1 MTLVDKDII
10 AKKRSGRQSKN
21 QIFKWLFFLCTMFG
35 LAVLIML
42 IADTLMDGWSRLN
55 LDFLTN
61 FNSSRAESAGFFG
74 AIIGSLWLMLVTTP
88 VAIILSVG
96 TALYLEEYAPKNKFT
111 NFIKINISNLAGV
124 PSVVFGLLGL
134 AMFVRALALGNSV
147 LAAGL
152 TLALMI
158 LPVIV
163 VASQEAIRAVPA
175 SVREASIGM
184 GATKWQTISRIILP
198 AAIPGIITGIIL
210 AISRALGETAPLVV
224 IGVPTTLL
232 VTPNSVF
239 DSFQAMP
246 MQIYSWVKM
255 PNEEFQ
261 YIAAA
266 AGIIVLLVILLLMN
280 SVAILIRNKFSNRY

>member
-1 MTLVDKDII
+1 MQLIDKNVI
-10 AKKRSGRQSKN
+10 AKKRSGRLTLN
-21 QIFKWLFFLCTMFG
+21 NAMKWIFFLCTLVG
-35 LAVLIML
+35 LIVLVTL
-42 IADTLMDGWSRLN
+42 IVDTLMDAVGYLN

-61 FNSSRAESAGFFG
+61 FSSSRVESAGFYG
-74 AIIGSLWLMLVTTP
+74 AIVGSLWLMLVTVP
-88 VAIILSVG
+88 VAIFLSVA
-96 TALYLEEYAPKNKFT
+96 TALYLEEYAPKNKLT
-111 NFIKINISNLAGV
+111 DFIKINISNLAGV

-134 AMFVRALALGNSV
+134 AIFVRAMAMGNSV

-163 VASQEAIRAVPA
+163 VSSQEAIRSVPS

-184 GATKWQTISRIILP
+184 GATKWQTVSRIILP

-210 AISRALGETAPLVV
+210 AISRAIGETAPLVV

-232 VTPNSVF
+232 VTPDGLL

-246 MQIYSWVKM
+246 MQIYAWIKM
-255 PNEEFQ
+255 PQEEFQ
-261 YIAAA
+261 YLAA
-266 AGIIVLLVILLLMN
+266 AGIIVLLAILLLMN
-280 SVAILIRNKFSNRY
+280 SVAIFIRNKFSRRY

>member
-1 MTLVDKDII
+1 MTLIDKDII
-10 AKKRSGRQSKN
+10 AKKRNGRQSKN
-21 QIFKWLFFLCTMFG
+21 TILKWLFFLCTMFG
-35 LAVLIML
+35 LMVLIML
-42 IADTLMDGWSRLN
+42 IVDTLMDGWSRLN
-55 LDFLTN
+55 LDFLTS
-61 FNSSRAESAGFFG
+61 FNSSRAEQAGFFG
-74 AIIGSLWLMLVTTP
+74 AIIGSLWLMLVTAP
-88 VAIILSVG
+88 VAIILSIG

-111 NFIKINISNLAGV
+111 EFIKINISNLAGV

-134 AMFVRALALGNSV
+134 AMFARALQLGNSV

-163 VASQEAIRAVPA
+163 VASQEAIRTVPA

-184 GATKWQTISRIILP
+184 GATKWQTVSRIILP
-198 AAIPGIITGIIL
+198 AAIPGIVTGVIL
-210 AISRALGETAPLVV
+210 ALSRALGETAPLVV

-232 VTPNSVF
+232 VTPSSVL

-261 YIAAA
+261 YVAA
-266 AGIIVLLVILLLMN
+266 AGIIVMLVVLLLMN
-280 SVAILIRNKFSNRY
+280 SAAIFIRNKFSKRY

>member
-1 MTLVDKDII
+1 MTLIDKEII
-10 AKKRSGRQSKN
+10 AKKRTGRQSRN
-21 QIFKWLFFLCTMFG
+21 QLFKWLFFLCTMFG

-42 IADTLMDGWSRLN
+42 ITDTLMDGWSRLN

-61 FNSSRAESAGFFG
+61 FNSSRAENAGFFG

-111 NFIKINISNLAGV
+111 DFIKINISNLAGV

-184 GATKWQTISRIILP
+184 GATKWQTVSRIILP

-210 AISRALGETAPLVV
+210 AISRAIGETAPLVV

-266 AGIIVLLVILLLMN
+266 GIIVLLVILLMMN
-280 SVAILIRNKFSNRY
+280 SVAILIRNKFSKRY

>member
-1 MTLVDKDII
+1 MTLIDKDII
-10 AKKRSGRQSKN
+10 AKKRSGRQSRN
-21 QIFKWLFFLCTMFG
+21 QILKWIFFLCTMFG
-35 LAVLIML
+35 LAVLILL
-42 IADTLMDGWSRLN
+42 IADTLMDGWGRLN
-55 LDFLTN
+55 MDFLTN
-61 FNSSRAESAGFFG
+61 FNSSRAENAGFFG
-74 AIIGSLWLMLVTTP
+74 AIVGSLWLMLVTTP
-88 VAIILSVG
+88 VAIVLSVG
-96 TALYLEEYAPKNKFT
+96 TALYLEEYAPKNKIT
-111 NFIKINISNLAGV
+111 EFIKINISNLAGV

-184 GATKWQTISRIILP
+184 GATKWQTVSRIILP

-210 AISRALGETAPLVV
+210 AISRAIGETAPLVV

-232 VTPNSVF
+232 VTPTSVF

-255 PNEEFQ
+255 PAEEFQ
-261 YIAAA
+261 YIAA

-280 SVAILIRNKFSNRY
+280 SVAIFIRNKFSKRY

>member
-1 MTLVDKDII
+1 MTLIDKDVI
-10 AKKRSGRQSKN
+10 AKKRSGRQSRN
-21 QIFKWLFFLCTMFG
+21 QILKWLFFLCTMFG
-35 LAVLIML
+35 LAVLILL
-42 IADTLMDGWSRLN
+42 IADTLMDGWDRLN
-55 LDFLTN
+55 MDFLTN
-61 FNSSRAESAGFFG
+61 FNSSRAENSGFFG
-74 AIIGSLWLMLVTTP
+74 AIIGSLWLMLVTAP

-96 TALYLEEYAPKNKFT
+96 TALYLEEYAPKNKIT
-111 NFIKINISNLAGV
+111 DFIKINISNLAGV

-163 VASQEAIRAVPA
+163 VSAQEAIRAVPE
-175 SVREASIGM
+175 SVREASVGM
-184 GATKWQTISRIILP
+184 GATKWQTVSRIILP

-210 AISRALGETAPLVV
+210 ALSRAIGETAPLVV

-232 VTPNSVF
+232 VTPTSVL

-255 PNEEFQ
+255 PAEEFQ
-261 YIAAA
+261 YIAA

-280 SVAILIRNKFSNRY
+280 SVAIFIRNKFSKRY

>member
-1 MTLVDKDII
+1 MTLIDKDII
-10 AKKRSGRQSKN
+10 AGKRSGRQSKN

-42 IADTLMDGWSRLN
+42 ISDTLMDGWDRLN
-55 LDFLTN
+55 MDFLTS
-61 FNSSRAESAGFFG
+61 FNSSRAENAGFFG
-74 AIIGSLWLMLVTTP
+74 AIVGSLWLMLVTTP

-184 GATKWQTISRIILP
+184 GATKWQTVSRIILP

-210 AISRALGETAPLVV
+210 AISRAIGETAPLVV

-232 VTPNSVF
+232 VTPNSIF
-239 DSFQAMP
+239 DAFQAMP

-266 AGIIVLLVILLLMN
+266 GIIVLMVILLLMN
-280 SVAILIRNKFSNRY
+280 SVAIFIRNKFSKRY

>member
-1 MTLVDKDII
+1 
-10 AKKRSGRQSKN
+10 
-21 QIFKWLFFLCTMFG
+21 
-35 LAVLIML
+35 
-42 IADTLMDGWSRLN
+42 
-55 LDFLTN
+55 
-61 FNSSRAESAGFFG
+61 
-74 AIIGSLWLMLVTTP
+74 
-88 VAIILSVG
+88 
-96 TALYLEEYAPKNKFT
+96 
-111 NFIKINISNLAGV
+111 
-124 PSVVFGLLGL
+124 
-134 AMFVRALALGNSV
+134 MFVRALALGNSV

-184 GATKWQTISRIILP
+184 GATKWQTVSRIILP

-210 AISRALGETAPLVV
+210 AISRAIGETAPLVV

-232 VTPNSVF
+232 VTPNSIF

-255 PNEEFQ
+255 PNEEFK
-261 YIAAA
+261 YIAA

-280 SVAILIRNKFSNRY
+280 SVAIFIRNKFSKRY

>member
-1 MTLVDKDII
+1 MGLIDKNII
-10 AKKRSGRQSKN
+10 DNKRGRRLFLNKFSMV
-21 QIFKWLFFLCTMFG
+21 FFFLCTSVG
-35 LAVLIML
+35 LLVLALL
-42 IADTLMDGWSRLN
+42 IYDTLQDGLRFLSW
-55 LDFLTN
+55 DFLTN
-61 FNSSRAESAGFFG
+61 FASARHVERSGFYG
-74 AIIGSLWLMLVTTP
+74 AIVGSLWLMLVTAP

-96 TALYLEEYAPKNKFT
+96 TALYLEEYARKGKLT
-111 NFIKINISNLAGV
+111 DFIKINISNLAGV

-134 AMFVRALALGNSV
+134 GLFVRAMSLSNSV

-163 VASQEAIRAVPA
+163 VASQEAIRAVPSA
-175 SVREASIGM
+175 VREASIGM
-184 GATKWQTISRIILP
+184 GATKWQTVSRIVLP

-210 AISRALGETAPLVV
+210 ALSRAIGETAPLVV

-232 VTPNSVF
+232 KTPTSVM

-255 PNEEFQ
+255 PQ
-261 YIAAA
+261 HDYSDLAAT
-266 AGIIVLLVILLLMN
+266 GIIVLLAILLAMN
-280 SVAILIRNKFSNRY
+280 SIAIFIRNKFSRRY

>member
-1 MTLVDKDII
+1 MTLIDKDVI
-10 AKKRSGRQSKN
+10 AKKRSGRQTKN
-21 QIFKWLFFLCTMFG
+21 TILKWLFFLCTMFG
-35 LAVLIML
+35 LMVLIML
-42 IADTLMDGWSRLN
+42 IADTLADGWSRLN
-55 LDFLTN
+55 MDFLTS
-61 FNSSRAESAGFFG
+61 FNSSRAESAGFYG
-74 AIIGSLWLMLVTTP
+74 AIIGSLWLMVVTAP
-88 VAIILSVG
+88 VAIVLSVG

-111 NFIKINISNLAGV
+111 EFIKINISNLAGV

-163 VASQEAIRAVPA
+163 VASQEAIRTVPA

-184 GATKWQTISRIILP
+184 GATKWQTVSKIILP

-210 AISRALGETAPLVV
+210 ALSRALGETAPLVV

-232 VTPNSVF
+232 VTPSSF
-239 DSFQAMP
+239 MDSFQAMP

-266 AGIIVLLVILLLMN
+266 GIIVMLVVLLLMN
-280 SVAILIRNKFSNRY
+280 SAAIFIRNKFSKRY

>member
-1 MTLVDKDII
+1 MTLIDKDVI
-10 AKKRSGRQSKN
+10 AKKRPGRQSRN
-21 QIFKWLFFLCTMFG
+21 QILKWLFFLCTMFG
-35 LAVLIML
+35 LAVLILL
-42 IADTLMDGWSRLN
+42 IADTLMDGWDRLN
-55 LDFLTN
+55 MDFLTN
-61 FNSSRAESAGFFG
+61 FNSSRAENAGFFG
-74 AIIGSLWLMLVTTP
+74 AIIGSLWLMLVTAP

-96 TALYLEEYAPKNKFT
+96 TALYLEEYAPKNKIT
-111 NFIKINISNLAGV
+111 DFIKINISNLAGV

-163 VASQEAIRAVPA
+163 VSAQEAIRAVPE
-175 SVREASIGM
+175 SVREASVGM
-184 GATKWQTISRIILP
+184 GATKWQTVSRIILP

-210 AISRALGETAPLVV
+210 ALSRAIGETAPLVV

-232 VTPNSVF
+232 ITPTSVL

-255 PNEEFQ
+255 PAEEFQ
-261 YIAAA
+261 YIAA

-280 SVAILIRNKFSNRY
+280 SVAIFIRNKFSKRY

>member
-10 AKKRSGRQSKN
+10 AKKRTGRQSRN

-35 LAVLIML
+35 LAVLILL

-61 FNSSRAESAGFFG
+61 FNSSRAENAGFFG
-74 AIIGSLWLMLVTTP
+74 AIVGSLWLMLVTTP

-111 NFIKINISNLAGV
+111 EFIKINISNLAGV

-184 GATKWQTISRIILP
+184 GATKWQTVSRIILP

-210 AISRALGETAPLVV
+210 AISRAIGETAPLVV

-232 VTPNSVF
+232 VTPSRIF

-266 AGIIVLLVILLLMN
+266 GIIVLLVILLLMN
-280 SVAILIRNKFSNRY
+280 SVAIFIRNKFSNRY

>member
-1 MTLVDKDII
+1 MQLIDKSLID
-10 AKKRSGRQSKN
+10 KKRPPRLIKN
-21 QIFKWLFFLCTMFG
+21 VLMKGLFFLCTLIG
-35 LAVLIML
+35 LIVLITL
-42 IADTLMDGWSRLN
+42 IADTLIDGYDRIT
-55 LDFLTN
+55 LDFLTQ

-74 AIIGSLWLMLVTTP
+74 AIIGSLWLMLVTAP

-96 TALYLEEYAPKNKFT
+96 TALYLEEYAPKNKIT
-111 NFIKINISNLAGV
+111 EFIKVNISNLAGV

-134 AMFVRALALGNSV
+134 AMFVRALQLGNSV
-147 LAAGL
+147 IAAGL

-163 VASQEAIRAVPA
+163 VASQEAIRAVP
-175 SVREASIGM
+175 STVREASIGM
-184 GATKWQTISRIILP
+184 GATKWQTVSRIILP

-210 AISRALGETAPLVV
+210 AVSRAIGETAPLVV

-239 DSFQAMP
+239 DTFQAMP

-255 PNEEFQ
+255 PQEEFQ
-261 YIAAA
+261 YVAA
-266 AGIIVLLVILLLMN
+266 AGIIILLVILLLMN
-280 SVAILIRNKFSNRY
+280 SAAIFIRNKFSKRY

>member
-1 MTLVDKDII
+1 
-10 AKKRSGRQSKN
+10 
-21 QIFKWLFFLCTMFG
+21 MFG
-35 LAVLIML
+35 LAVLILL

-61 FNSSRAESAGFFG
+61 FNSSRAENAGFFG
-74 AIIGSLWLMLVTTP
+74 AIVGSLWLMLVTTP

-111 NFIKINISNLAGV
+111 EFIKINISNLAGV

-184 GATKWQTISRIILP
+184 GATKWQTVSRIILP

-210 AISRALGETAPLVV
+210 AISRAIGETAPLVV

-232 VTPNSVF
+232 VTPSSIF

-266 AGIIVLLVILLLMN
+266 GIIVLLVILLLMN
-280 SVAILIRNKFSNRY
+280 SVAIFIRNKFSNRY

>member
-1 MTLVDKDII
+1 MTLIDKDVI
-10 AKKRSGRQSKN
+10 AKKRPGRQSRN
-21 QIFKWLFFLCTMFG
+21 QILKWLFFLCTMFG
-35 LAVLIML
+35 LAVLILL
-42 IADTLMDGWSRLN
+42 IADTLMDGWDRLN
-55 LDFLTN
+55 MDFLTN
-61 FNSSRAESAGFFG
+61 FNSSRAENAGFFG
-74 AIIGSLWLMLVTTP
+74 AIIGSLWLMLVTAP

-96 TALYLEEYAPKNKFT
+96 TALYLEEYAPKNKIT
-111 NFIKINISNLAGV
+111 DFIKINISNLAGV

-163 VASQEAIRAVPA
+163 VSAQEAIRAVPE
-175 SVREASIGM
+175 SVREASVGM
-184 GATKWQTISRIILP
+184 GATKWQTVSRIILP

-210 AISRALGETAPLVV
+210 ALSRAIGETAPLVV

-232 VTPNSVF
+232 VTPTSVL

-255 PNEEFQ
+255 PAEEFQ
-261 YIAAA
+261 YIAA

-280 SVAILIRNKFSNRY
+280 SVAIFIRNKFSKRY

>member
-1 MTLVDKDII
+1 MTLIDKDII
-10 AKKRSGRQSKN
+10 AGKRSGRQSKN

-42 IADTLMDGWSRLN
+42 ITDTLMDGWDRLN
-55 LDFLTN
+55 MDFLTS
-61 FNSSRAESAGFFG
+61 FNSSRAENAGFFG
-74 AIIGSLWLMLVTTP
+74 AIVGSLWLMLVTTP

-111 NFIKINISNLAGV
+111 DFIKINISNLAGV

-184 GATKWQTISRIILP
+184 GATKWQTVSRIILP

-210 AISRALGETAPLVV
+210 AVSRAIGETAPLVV

-266 AGIIVLLVILLLMN
+266 GIIVLMVILLLMN
-280 SVAILIRNKFSNRY
+280 SVAIFIRNKFSKRY

>member
-1 MTLVDKDII
+1 MTLIDKDII
-10 AKKRSGRQSKN
+10 ANKRSGRQTRNS
-21 QIFKWLFFLCTMFG
+21 ILKWLFFLCTMFG
-35 LAVLIML
+35 LMVLIML
-42 IADTLMDGWSRLN
+42 IADTVADGWDS
-55 LDFLTN
+55 LDMEFLTN
-61 FNSSRAESAGFFG
+61 FNSSRAESAGFYG
-74 AIIGSLWLMLVTTP
+74 AIIGSLWLMVVTAP
-88 VAIILSVG
+88 VAIVLSVG

-111 NFIKINISNLAGV
+111 EFIKINISNLAGV

-163 VASQEAIRAVPA
+163 VASQEAIRTVPA

-184 GATKWQTISRIILP
+184 GATKWQTVSKIILP

-210 AISRALGETAPLVV
+210 ALSRALGETAPLVV

-232 VTPNSVF
+232 VTPNSF
-239 DSFQAMP
+239 LDSFQAMP

-266 AGIIVLLVILLLMN
+266 GIIIMLVVLLLMN
-280 SVAILIRNKFSNRY
+280 SAAIFIRNKFSKRY

>member
-1 MTLVDKDII
+1 
-10 AKKRSGRQSKN
+10 
-21 QIFKWLFFLCTMFG
+21 
-35 LAVLIML
+35 
-42 IADTLMDGWSRLN
+42 
-55 LDFLTN
+55 
-61 FNSSRAESAGFFG
+61 
-74 AIIGSLWLMLVTTP
+74 
-88 VAIILSVG
+88 
-96 TALYLEEYAPKNKFT
+96 
-111 NFIKINISNLAGV
+111 
-124 PSVVFGLLGL
+124 
-134 AMFVRALALGNSV
+134 MFVRALALGNSV

-184 GATKWQTISRIILP
+184 GATKWQTVSRIILP

-210 AISRALGETAPLVV
+210 AISRAIGETAPLVV

-232 VTPNSVF
+232 VTPNSIF

-266 AGIIVLLVILLLMN
+266 GIIVLLVILLLMN
-280 SVAILIRNKFSNRY
+280 SVAIFIRNKFSKRY

>member
-1 MTLVDKDII
+1 MTLIDKDVI
-10 AKKRSGRQSKN
+10 AKKRSGRQSRN
-21 QIFKWLFFLCTMFG
+21 QILKWLFFLCTMFG
-35 LAVLIML
+35 LAVLILL
-42 IADTLMDGWSRLN
+42 IADTLMDGWDRLN
-55 LDFLTN
+55 MDFLTN
-61 FNSSRAESAGFFG
+61 FNSSRAKNAGFFG
-74 AIIGSLWLMLVTTP
+74 AIIGSLWLMLVTAP

-96 TALYLEEYAPKNKFT
+96 TALYLEEYAPKNKIT
-111 NFIKINISNLAGV
+111 DFIKINISNLAGV

-163 VASQEAIRAVPA
+163 VSAQEAIRAVPE
-175 SVREASIGM
+175 SVREASVGM
-184 GATKWQTISRIILP
+184 GATKWQTVSRIILP

-210 AISRALGETAPLVV
+210 ALSRAIGETAPLVV

-232 VTPNSVF
+232 ITPTSVL

-255 PNEEFQ
+255 PAEEFQ
-261 YIAAA
+261 YIAA

-280 SVAILIRNKFSNRY
+280 SVAIFIRNKFSKRY

>member
-10 AKKRSGRQSKN
+10 GKKRTGRQSRN

-35 LAVLIML
+35 LAVLILL

-61 FNSSRAESAGFFG
+61 FNSSRAENAGFFG
-74 AIIGSLWLMLVTTP
+74 AIVGSLWLMLVTTP

-111 NFIKINISNLAGV
+111 EFIKINISNLAGV

-184 GATKWQTISRIILP
+184 GATKWQTVSRIILP

-210 AISRALGETAPLVV
+210 AISRAIGETAPLVV

-232 VTPNSVF
+232 VTPSSIF

-266 AGIIVLLVILLLMN
+266 GIIVLLVILLLMN
-280 SVAILIRNKFSNRY
+280 SVAIFIRNKFSNRY

>member
-1 MTLVDKDII
+1 MTLIDKDII
-10 AKKRSGRQSKN
+10 ANKRSGRQTRNS
-21 QIFKWLFFLCTMFG
+21 IFKWLFFLCTMFG
-35 LAVLIML
+35 LMVLIML
-42 IADTLMDGWSRLN
+42 IADTLADGWDRLN
-55 LDFLTN
+55 MDFLTS
-61 FNSSRAESAGFFG
+61 FNSSRAESAGFYG
-74 AIIGSLWLMLVTTP
+74 AIIGSLWLMVVTAP
-88 VAIILSVG
+88 VAIVLSVG

-111 NFIKINISNLAGV
+111 EFIKINISNLAGV

-163 VASQEAIRAVPA
+163 VASQEAIRTVPA

-184 GATKWQTISRIILP
+184 GATKWQTVSKIILP

-210 AISRALGETAPLVV
+210 ALSRALGETAPLVV

-232 VTPNSVF
+232 VTPNGF
-239 DSFQAMP
+239 LDSFQAMP

-266 AGIIVLLVILLLMN
+266 GIIVMLVVLLIMN
-280 SVAILIRNKFSNRY
+280 SAAIFIRNKFSKRY

>member
-1 MTLVDKDII
+1 MTLIDKDII
-10 AKKRSGRQSKN
+10 AKKRNGRQSKN
-21 QIFKWLFFLCTMFG
+21 TILKWLFFLCTMFG
-35 LAVLIML
+35 LMVLIML
-42 IADTLMDGWSRLN
+42 IVDTLMDGWSRLN
-55 LDFLTN
+55 LDLLTS
-61 FNSSRAESAGFFG
+61 FNSSRAEQAGFFG
-74 AIIGSLWLMLVTTP
+74 AIIGSLWLMLVTAP
-88 VAIILSVG
+88 VAIILSIG

-111 NFIKINISNLAGV
+111 EFIKINISNLAGV

-134 AMFVRALALGNSV
+134 AMFARALQLGNSV

-163 VASQEAIRAVPA
+163 VASQEAIRTVPA

-184 GATKWQTISRIILP
+184 GATKWQTVSRIILP
-198 AAIPGIITGIIL
+198 AAIPGIVTGVIL
-210 AISRALGETAPLVV
+210 ALSRALGETAPLVV

-232 VTPNSVF
+232 VTPSSVL

-261 YIAAA
+261 YVAA
-266 AGIIVLLVILLLMN
+266 AGIIVMLVVLLLMN
-280 SVAILIRNKFSNRY
+280 SAAIFIRNKFSKRY

>member
-1 MTLVDKDII
+1 MTLIDKDVI
-10 AKKRSGRQSKN
+10 AKKRPGRQSRN
-21 QIFKWLFFLCTMFG
+21 QILKWLFFLCTMFG
-35 LAVLIML
+35 LAVLILL
-42 IADTLMDGWSRLN
+42 IADTLMDGWDRLN
-55 LDFLTN
+55 MDFLTN
-61 FNSSRAESAGFFG
+61 FNSSRAENTGFFG
-74 AIIGSLWLMLVTTP
+74 AIIGSLWLMLVTAP

-96 TALYLEEYAPKNKFT
+96 TALYLEEYAPKNKIT
-111 NFIKINISNLAGV
+111 DFIKINISNLAGV

-163 VASQEAIRAVPA
+163 VSAQEAIRAVPE
-175 SVREASIGM
+175 SVREASVGM
-184 GATKWQTISRIILP
+184 GATKWQTVSRIILP

-210 AISRALGETAPLVV
+210 ALSRAIGETAPLVV

-232 VTPNSVF
+232 VTPTSVL

-255 PNEEFQ
+255 PAEEFQ
-261 YIAAA
+261 YIAA

-280 SVAILIRNKFSNRY
+280 SVAIFIRNKFSKRY